1 MGSNWSGGS
10 GADCTGDAEAA
21 VSAPEAATDVDAV
34 VAGVGAEAG
43 VGAIDVDTVAPGVGA
58 GAADGDAAGSGG
70 VGADE

>member
-10 GADCTGDAEAA
+10 GADCAGDADGAAEAA
-21 VSAPEAATDVDAV
+21 GVDAI
-34 VAGVGAEAG
+34 VAGVGADAG
-43 VGAIDVDTVAPGVGA
+43 VGAAGVDAVAPGVGA